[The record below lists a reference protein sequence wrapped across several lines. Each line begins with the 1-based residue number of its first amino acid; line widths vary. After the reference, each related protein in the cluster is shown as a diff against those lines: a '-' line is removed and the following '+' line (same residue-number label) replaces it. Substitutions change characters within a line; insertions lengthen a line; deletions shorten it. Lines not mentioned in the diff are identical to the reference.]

1 MYLYYC
7 YRLGYLPKK
16 KPHKPLS
23 PEMREAIRKLY
34 RYAQQ
39 ITLIYKEH
47 LNTLDDVNVFISMS
61 TEQIKMLDNERK
73 HIYNKL
79 RRCTEEDTKAEL
91 ISKRNDYTAVIRRI
105 RRDVKTA
112 KSIIEDNPKI
122 KQNIRAEQST
132 QQQRFAVKHKQKVR
146 YYDYYR

>member
-1 MYLYYC
+1 
-7 YRLGYLPKK
+7 
-16 KPHKPLS
+16 
-23 PEMREAIRKLY
+23 MREAIRKLE
-34 RYAQQ
+34 RYSQQ
-39 ITLIYKEH
+39 ITLIYKER

-73 HIYNKL
+73 RIYNKL
-79 RRCTEEDTKAEL
+79 RRCTDEDTKVEL
-91 ISKRNDYTAVIRRI
+91 ISKRNDYTEVIRHI

-122 KQNIRAEQST
+122 KQNIKAEQNL
-132 QQQRFAVKHKQKVR
+132 QHQRFAVKHKQKVR